1 VIDST
6 RALRRALRALAKQC
20 PYMAQAVEDRGFPE
34 PRGREPGFATL
45 LNIIICQQVSKEAG
59 AAIWGKLEHRLGEVS
74 ADKVRRTREAT
85 LRSCGLSRPKV
96 RYAKAL
102 AQEITSG
109 ALDLDNITEKNDGE
123 IMAALTAVIG
133 IGVWTAEIYM
143 MFGLGRPDIMPGG
156 DLALAVAA
164 GDMMGLKERP
174 TPKELVEIA
183 ERWRPHRTAAA
194 IMLWHC
200 YRRAPIGD

>member
-1 VIDST
+1 MIDSA
-6 RALRRALRALAKQC
+6 RQLRRALRALAKQC
-20 PYMAQAVEDRGFPE
+20 PHMAGAIEDQGFPE
-34 PRGREPGFATL
+34 PRDREPGFATL

-59 AAIWGKLEHRLGEVS
+59 AAIWGKLEKRLGEVS
-74 ADKVRRTREAT
+74 PDKVRRTRETT
-85 LRSCGLSRPKV
+85 LRACGLSRPKV

-109 ALDLDNITEKNDGE
+109 ALDLDNITEKSDEE
-123 IMAALTAVIG
+123 IMEALTSVIG

-164 GDMMGLKERP
+164 GKLIGLKERP
-174 TPKELVEIA
+174 SPKELVEIA

-194 IMLWHC
+194 IMLWHI